1 MKNALDDKL
10 PVALYTAAGVREL
23 DRIAIEERGIAGI
36 TLMRRAAAACVAA
49 LQRHWPAARR
59 VTVFC
64 GSGNNAGDGYIVAGM
79 LAEKGCDV
87 TVMVV
92 GDPHKLGSDAAEA
105 HRYCLA
111 SEARVQPWEVGASID
126 GDVIVDALLG
136 TGLTGQV
143 RERYLAAVDDIAAS
157 ARPVLAVDIPSG
169 LSADTGMRLGGAVV
183 ADVTVT
189 FIGLKR
195 GLFTLGGPDCAGL
208 VEFAPLDV
216 PSDIYDR
223 VAADSWRLQLPAL
236 LAEFPSRPKQAHK
249 NLFGHVL
256 VVGGDE
262 GMGGAALMSAE
273 SALRVGAGLVSVAT
287 HPVHVGAILSRRPE
301 LMVRGITSAPD
312 LAPLLERVSV
322 VVLGPGLGRS
332 QWSSEVFARVMQQID
347 VERQSMILDADGLN
361 LLSEHPQRRDN
372 WVLTPHP
379 GEAAN
384 LLQDRHI
391 QEDRFAAVDQL
402 QEKFGGTVLL
412 KGAGTVIADG
422 HARYLCPYGNPGM
435 STAGMGDVLSGVIGG
450 LVAQGL
456 SLSLATRLGVCA
468 HAAAGDDCAEAQG
481 ERGLIATDLIP
492 AIRKRVNR

>member
-195 GLFTLGGPDCAGL
+195 GLFTLDGPDCAGL

-273 SALRVGAGLVSVAT
+273 SALRVGAGLRGVKKALDVVGRCHLCEAARRGNGGVAVAGG
-287 HPVHVGAILSRRPE
+287 HVQHGCAGFQVDGLAELFADDLQGGADQGVIAGGPGGLLLGLHGGEIGSNRGLGVHVRFLS
-301 LMVRGITSAPD
+301 
-312 LAPLLERVSV
+312 
-322 VVLGPGLGRS
+322 
-332 QWSSEVFARVMQQID
+332 
-347 VERQSMILDADGLN
+347 AD
-361 LLSEHPQRRDN
+361 
-372 WVLTPHP
+372 
-379 GEAAN
+379 
-384 LLQDRHI
+384 
-391 QEDRFAAVDQL
+391 
-402 QEKFGGTVLL
+402 
-412 KGAGTVIADG
+412 
-422 HARYLCPYGNPGM
+422 
-435 STAGMGDVLSGVIGG
+435 
-450 LVAQGL
+450 
-456 SLSLATRLGVCA
+456 
-468 HAAAGDDCAEAQG
+468 
-481 ERGLIATDLIP
+481 
-492 AIRKRVNR
+492 